1 MRVPF
6 GLPLRMPFSVRIQ
19 LLGGHGM
26 KSATMASI
34 TSFVTST
41 REVVYLR
48 DVDRLLIIRP
58 NKIQHLNET
67 AYTMLS
73 GLYRD
78 GLTPEVMLR
87 NVSERYGI
95 AEPYLLEDLLKL
107 AATIDAIM
115 KDEYGRASSIG
126 MMPFDPDSITFPVL
140 SEIALTYRCQ
150 NRCDFCYASSPY
162 RGDRNKE
169 MTVDEV
175 KTVIR
180 KIKDEAHVPTISF
193 TGGEPTL
200 REDLPELIAFA
211 SSTGMRV
218 NLITNGIRC
227 GEKSYAQELA
237 GAGLNSAQ
245 VSLES
250 HDEAIHDSIVGNTG
264 AYRKTVQAVYNLKAA
279 GVYTHT
285 NSTICAKNKDSL
297 IPLVKFVKGTWDNP
311 YLSMNMIIRTGSA
324 RDNANTDITYS
335 TIGGILTPVIDY
347 CATIGVKLVWYS
359 PTPYCI
365 FNPVDHNLGSKS
377 CACISGLVSVNPSG
391 DILPCSSYNRG
402 VGNLLKRSFEYIWN
416 SDQALY
422 YRERRYRP
430 PVCSGCTYEVLCGG
444 GCPLYW
450 EHRGSFREIE
460 TVRDSRPRIK
470 NFFWNIEH
478 LLRARS
484 SGVSGISESG
494 GRNG

>member
-1 MRVPF
+1 MRVE
-6 GLPLRMPFSVRIQ
+6 
-19 LLGGHGM
+19 LLGAGGTPLDTGIH
-26 KSATMASI
+26 ASI
-34 TSFVTST
+34 ASFIAST
-41 REVVYLR
+41 KEVMYLREV
-48 DVDRLLIIRP
+48 DKILIIRP
-58 NKIQHLNET
+58 NKIQHLNDT
-67 AYTMLS
+67 AYTMLHLLYHE
-73 GLYRD
+73 GLS
-78 GLTPEVMLR
+78 PEMMLR
-87 NVSERYGI
+87 KVSGQYGV
-95 AEPYLLEDLLKL
+95 AQPVLLEDLRRLIS
-107 AATIDAIM
+107 TIDAIM
-115 KDEYGRASSIG
+115 KDEYGRAESITTI
-126 MMPFDPDSITFPVL
+126 PFDPGSIRFPIL

-150 NRCDFCYASSPY
+150 NRCDFCYASSPH
-162 RGDRNKE
+162 RGEKKHE
-169 MTVDEV
+169 MTTEEV

-180 KIKDEAHVPTISF
+180 KIREEAHVPTISF

-211 SSTGMRV
+211 GSTGMRV

-227 GEKSYAQELA
+227 GDAGYARTLA
-237 GAGLNSAQ
+237 DAGLNSAQ

-250 HDEAIHDSIVGNTG
+250 HDEALHNSIVGNAG
-264 AYRKTVQAVYNLKAA
+264 AYRKTVQAVHNLKGE

-285 NSTICAKNKDSL
+285 NSTVCTKNMDSL
-297 IPLVKFVKGTWDNP
+297 IPLARFVKETWDSP

-324 RDNANTDITYS
+324 RDNDNTGITYS
-335 TIGGILTPVIDY
+335 SIGEIIRPVLDY
-347 CATIGVKLVWYS
+347 CRTAGMKFVWYS

-402 VGNLLKRSFEYIWN
+402 VGNLLKHSFEYIWN

-422 YRERRYRP
+422 YREKRYVP
-430 PVCSGCTYEVLCGG
+430 PVCRGCEYEILCGG

-460 TVRDSRPRIK
+460 AVQQRRPMVR
-470 NFFWNIEH
+470 NLAWNIEH
-478 LLRARS
+478 MLRVKTR
-484 SGVSGISESG
+484 GIPGISEAG